1 METWFNETFGDIQG
15 GWRIKQVL
23 HRSRSE
29 YQDILVVD
37 TFQFGRMLIL
47 DGCVMTTEKDEFV
60 YHEMLTHPALLA
72 HPRPSAVCVV
82 GGGDGGTIR
91 EVLTHRCVDK
101 AVLAEIDGEVIR
113 VCEEFFP
120 GLAGCLRKDRR
131 VELAVGDGFKYLA
144 EHADSF
150 DIILSDSTDPIG
162 PGAALFDDEYF
173 GLAKRAL
180 HRGGIFVTQC
190 KSLWTDVETA
200 WEIEQRLRHYFK
212 HVGAFV
218 ATIPTYPT
226 GSWSFMFGSDEI
238 DLRTVADAERQ
249 REILPHC
256 RYYTAEHQTAAFA
269 VPAFYLKRGATR

>member
-1 METWFNETFGDIQG
+1 
-15 GWRIKQVL
+15 
-23 HRSRSE
+23 
-29 YQDILVVD
+29 
-37 TFQFGRMLIL
+37 
-47 DGCVMTTEKDEFV
+47 
-60 YHEMLTHPALLA
+60 
-72 HPRPSAVCVV
+72 V

-91 EVLTHRCVDK
+91 EILKHQCVER

-113 VCEEFFP
+113 VCEEYFP
-120 GLAGCLRKDRR
+120 GLAGCLRQDPR

-173 GLAKRAL
+173 ALAKQAL
-180 HRGGIFVTQC
+180 RTGGVFVTQC

-200 WEIEQRLRHYFK
+200 WEIERRLQRQFK
-212 HVGAFV
+212 HVGAFG

-238 DLRTVADAERQ
+238 ELRNVADPNRQ
-249 REILPHC
+249 REISASC
-256 RYYTAEHQTAAFA
+256 RYYTPEHQTAAFA
-269 VPAFYLKRGATR
+269 LPAFFRRSR

>member
-1 METWFNETFGDIQG
+1 METWFKETFGDIQG

-23 HRSRSE
+23 HQHRSS

-37 TFQFGRMLIL
+37 TFQFGRMLVL

-60 YHEMLTHPALLA
+60 YHEMLTHLALLA
-72 HPRPSAVCVV
+72 HPNPKHVCVV

-91 EVLTHRCVDK
+91 EVLKHKLVEK
-101 AVLAEIDGEVIR
+101 AVLAEIDGDVVS

-120 GLAGCLRKDRR
+120 GLAGCLRKDAR
-131 VELAVGDGFKYLA
+131 VELAIGDGFKYLA

-173 GLAKRAL
+173 GLAKKSLRS
-180 HRGGIFVTQC
+180 GGIFVSQC

-200 WEIEQRLRHYFK
+200 WDIERRLAKQFT
-212 HVGAFV
+212 HVGAFQ

-226 GSWSFMFGSDEI
+226 GSWSFMFGSDSY
-238 DLRTVADAERQ
+238 DMRSVADPVRQ
-249 REILPHC
+249 REICQHS
-256 RYYTAEHQTAAFA
+256 RYYTTAHQTAAFA
-269 VPAFYLKRGATR
+269 LPAFYFQRP